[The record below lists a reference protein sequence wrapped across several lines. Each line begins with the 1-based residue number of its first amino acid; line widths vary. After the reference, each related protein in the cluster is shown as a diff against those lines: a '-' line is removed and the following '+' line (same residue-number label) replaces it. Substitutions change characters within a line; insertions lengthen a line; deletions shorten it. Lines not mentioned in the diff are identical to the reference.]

1 MIDISKEE
9 IIQQI
14 SENEDVIFVGGTSE
28 YIQGIKKELN
38 DIDISVKNTEFL
50 NNFGYVHKNF
60 NNSLY
65 GLSGN
70 RGFIKTKNFIIDI
83 FIDDKR
89 PEYIIINGKKCETLD
104 SMIELREKT
113 LEYNLIEDNFF
124 RKKNYDNLIRLK
136 KWKQLQH

>member
-1 MIDISKEE
+1 MLNISKED
-9 IIQQI
+9 IIELL
-14 SENEDVIFVGGTSE
+14 SHNEDVIFIGGTSE
-28 YIQGIKKELN
+28 YIQGVKKELR

-50 NNFGYVHKNF
+50 NRFGYVHKSF
-60 NNSLY
+60 NNSFY

-89 PEYIIINGKKCETLD
+89 PNYIIINNKKCETID

-113 LEYNLIEDNFF
+113 LEYDLIKDSFF
-124 RKKNYDNLIRLK
+124 KEKNYNNLNRLK
-136 KWKQLQH
+136 KWKQLQS

>member
-50 NNFGYVHKNF
+50 NKFGYVHKNF

>member
-1 MIDISKEE
+1 MSYKEEMIDKLSK
-9 IIQQI
+9 I
-14 SENEDVIFVGGTSE
+14 ENLVFVGGTSE
-28 YIQGIKKELN
+28 YIQGIKNELN

-50 NNFGYVHKNF
+50 NKFGYVHKNF

-89 PEYIIINGKKCETLD
+89 PNYIIINGKKCETLD

-113 LEYNLIEDNFF
+113 LEYDLIKDEFF
-124 RKKNYDNLIRLK
+124 KKKNYNNLIRLK
-136 KWKQLQH
+136 KWKQLQQ

>member
-28 YIQGIKKELN
+28 YIQGIKEELN

-50 NNFGYVHKNF
+50 NKFGYVHKNF

-136 KWKQLQH
+136 KWKQLQQ

>member
-28 YIQGIKKELN
+28 YIQGIKEELN

-50 NNFGYVHKNF
+50 NKFGYVHKNF

-70 RGFIKTKNFIIDI
+70 RGFIKTKNFIIDV

-136 KWKQLQH
+136 KWKQLQQ

>member
-1 MIDISKEE
+1 MLDISKEE
-9 IIQQI
+9 IIKQI
-14 SENEDVIFVGGTSE
+14 SQNEDVIFVGGTSE
-28 YIQGIKKELN
+28 YIQGIKNELN

-50 NNFGYVHKNF
+50 NKFGYVHKNF

-89 PEYIIINGKKCETLD
+89 PDYIIINRKKCETLD

-113 LEYNLIEDNFF
+113 LEYDLIKDEFF
-124 RKKNYDNLIRLK
+124 KKKNYNNLIRLK
-136 KWKQLQH
+136 KWKQLQQ

>member
-1 MIDISKEE
+1 MIELSK
-9 IIQQI
+9 I
-14 SENEDVIFVGGTSE
+14 DDLIFVGGTSE
-28 YIQGIKKELN
+28 YIRGIKNELR

-50 NNFGYVHKNF
+50 NKFGYVHKNF

-89 PEYIIINGKKCETLD
+89 PDYIIINRKKCETLD

-113 LEYNLIEDNFF
+113 LEHDLIKDEFF
-124 RKKNYDNLIRLK
+124 KKKNYNNLIRLK
-136 KWKQLQH
+136 KWKQLQQ

>member
-1 MIDISKEE
+1 MSILSITNDSLSYYQLPVFIGNDMFE
-9 IIQQI
+9 
-14 SENEDVIFVGGTSE
+14 VCTSE
-28 YIQGIKKELN
+28 YIQGIKNELN

-50 NNFGYVHKNF
+50 NKFGYVHKNF

-89 PEYIIINGKKCETLD
+89 PNYIIINGKKCETLD

-113 LEYNLIEDNFF
+113 LKYDLIKDEFF
-124 RKKNYDNLIRLK
+124 KKRTIIT
-136 KWKQLQH
+136 